1 MHIQDIQVAGV
12 NVDSMTWGI
21 ATDRT
26 RSTTR
31 RSNRER
37 EGSNNKD
44 DEYSVWI
51 MWNMKLY
58 QVSMIINIQYYND
71 IWLHFE
77 IVPICSR
84 SSSTLIRLWIQVIT
98 TFCPCFL
105 VHLQALR
112 CWNITSNILK
122 LWLGQLIHLL
132 VILSLGRSAATT
144 LGPWWSTLEVSS
156 RSGFGGFDGVLL
168 VNTHTHW

>member
-12 NVDSMTWGI
+12 NVDSMIWGI

-26 RSTTR
+26 QSTTR

-37 EGSNNKD
+37 EGSNNND

-71 IWLHFE
+71 IWLHFG
-77 IVPICSR
+77 IVPICSVFIHFDPTVDSSHHYFLSLFFGTSPGFEMLKHHLKHPQTLAR
-84 SSSTLIRLWIQVIT
+84 SAD
-98 TFCPCFL
+98 TFACCSEF
-105 VHLQALR
+105 
-112 CWNITSNILK
+112 
-122 LWLGQLIHLL
+122 GQECCDNTGPL
-132 VILSLGRSAATT
+132 VINAWGEQS
-144 LGPWWSTLEVSS
+144 
-156 RSGFGGFDGVLL
+156 
-168 VNTHTHW
+168 

>member
-1 MHIQDIQVAGV
+1 MWIQWSEVLRRIARKVQQGEATGSGRDQTTMMMNIVCELC
-12 NVDSMTWGI
+12 GI
-21 ATDRT
+21 
-26 RSTTR
+26 
-31 RSNRER
+31 
-37 EGSNNKD
+37 
-44 DEYSVWI
+44 
-51 MWNMKLY
+51 WNCIKY
-58 QVSMIINIQYYND
+58 QWSSIFNITMIYDYISELFQ
-71 IWLHFE
+71 F
-77 IVPICSR
+77 VQ

-132 VILSLGRSAATT
+132 VVLSLGRSAATT

-168 VNTHTHW
+168 VNTHIDSRKMDSFG